1 MKMMQKQIRQSVA
14 QRLEHEWL
22 LKEAERNLASCQE
35 MAKELEARISEL
47 WQQAAAYLR
56 RGQQDK
62 VLKCLA
68 NMRSVERKLDGLQD
82 KNAELRDLLHS
93 VRLGAHGQA
102 LANSLSALA
111 GWGQSVAE
119 ASNNKLARLVHWCMP
134 ESQQQPSIADLRRQY
149 ESKVDFDEQDEDLQ
163 QRLQMLTDET
173 AAEISPPEQISTGT
187 ETDITERINQGRKLV
202 AQLTGAS
209 NEYRI

>member
-1 MKMMQKQIRQSVA
+1 MMQNQIRQSVA
-14 QRLEHEWL
+14 QRLEHKLL

-35 MAKELEARISEL
+35 MATELEARISEL

-62 VLKCLA
+62 ALKCLA

-111 GWGQSVAE
+111 GWGQSVADTG
-119 ASNNKLARLVHWCMP
+119 NHKLAQLVQWCLP
-134 ESQQQPSIADLRRQY
+134 ERQQRPSIADLRRQY
-149 ESKVDFDEQDEDLQ
+149 EATADFDEQDQDLQ

-173 AAEISPPEQISTGT
+173 AAEISPLGQAGAVAEADIADQIS
-187 ETDITERINQGRKLV
+187 QGRKLIT
-202 AQLTGAS
+202 QLTGA
-209 NEYRI
+209 NQ